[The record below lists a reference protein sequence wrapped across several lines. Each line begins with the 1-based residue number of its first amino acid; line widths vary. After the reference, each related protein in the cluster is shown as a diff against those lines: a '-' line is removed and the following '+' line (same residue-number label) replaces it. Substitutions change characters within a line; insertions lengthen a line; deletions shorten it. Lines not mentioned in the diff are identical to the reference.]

1 METAKQERKEKKSLF
16 YRFIHG
22 VEVVG
27 NKLPHPFYLFSILI
41 VVAIIRHL
49 RHL

>member
-27 NKLPHPFYLFSILI
+27 NLSLI
-41 VVAIIRHL
+41 HI
-49 RHL
+49 